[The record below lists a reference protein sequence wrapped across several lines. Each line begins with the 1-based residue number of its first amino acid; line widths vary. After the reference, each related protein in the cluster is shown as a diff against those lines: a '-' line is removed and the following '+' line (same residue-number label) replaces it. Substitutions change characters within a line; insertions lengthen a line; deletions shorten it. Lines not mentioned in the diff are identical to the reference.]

1 MKENDPFGM
10 LSDDGRFIPG
20 EKSAVPFED
29 NFIEQMFL
37 KLYRAEA
44 GEFEHGEHGAVG
56 LEHASRSGAAKNKCF
71 AKFVKRRAFMAEKT
85 ESGRKKVVRELSRLA
100 FMEPEEGCRIK
111 ISEKM
116 KALELLGKCLDL
128 FDTPEPADSDLNVEI
143 KVIE

>member
-20 EKSAVPFED
+20 EKGAVPFED

-56 LEHASRSGAAKNKCF
+56 LEHESRSGSGKEQMFFKIYEKEGVYGGKN
-71 AKFVKRRAFMAEKT
+71 
-85 ESGRKKVVRELSRLA
+85 
-100 FMEPEEGCRIK
+100 
-111 ISEKM
+111 
-116 KALELLGKCLDL
+116 
-128 FDTPEPADSDLNVEI
+128 
-143 KVIE
+143 